1 MVSHFCDTPLQHKT
15 IRLKMEKAVGL
26 SVITREEALELL
38 DRSVSNRNLRKHAVA
53 VSAIMGALARRL
65 GGDEEAWALTG
76 LLHDVDYE
84 RLGGDMDRHGLA
96 SAEMLEGTLPEECL
110 HAIRAHN
117 PMTGV
122 RAESLLDR
130 CLLSADAASGLVV
143 AAALVMPSRRLSDVR
158 VQTLRNKMRDRSFAR
173 GVSRE
178 QIGACSEVGLEL
190 DEFLDIALEAMKTV
204 HDQLGL

>member
-1 MVSHFCDTPLQHKT
+1 MITK
-15 IRLKMEKAVGL
+15 EEAVGL
-26 SVITREEALELL
+26 LEAN
-38 DRSVSNRNLRKHAVA
+38 VSNRNLRKHVVA

-65 GGDEEAWALTG
+65 GGDEGTWALTG

-96 SAEMLEGTLPEECL
+96 SAEMLEGALPEECL

-117 PMTGV
+117 PRTGAE
-122 RAESLLDR
+122 AESLLDK

-158 VQTLRNKMRDRSFAR
+158 VQTLKNKMRDRSFAR

-178 QIGACSEVGLEL
+178 QIKACSAIGLEF
-190 DEFLDIALEAMKTV
+190 DEFLEIALDAMKAV